1 MRSLEKLLAILAA
14 LLGFFGVMLAA
25 ASAHLAPG
33 TSLGSAALI
42 LLTQAPAV
50 LAVLAA
56 VRTGLF
62 GRSFGFLGALAL
74 VVGSV
79 LFAGG
84 ITMRLLTSLSLPAM
98 LAPIGGTLL
107 FDNTLW
113 SKRVINAHDL
123 QHDKDTQNMH
133 AFNEYAKDTP
143 NAQVVL
149 LPIRDGITMIT
160 KLN

>member
-84 ITMRLLTSLSLPAM
+84 ITMRLLASLSLPAM

-107 FDNTLW
+107 IAGW
-113 SKRVINAHDL
+113 
-123 QHDKDTQNMH
+123 
-133 AFNEYAKDTP
+133 
-143 NAQVVL
+143 L
-149 LPIRDGITMIT
+149 LLFLSGIFA
-160 KLN
+160 LRRR